1 MQSTIKTCQ
10 YCAIKCYGQ
19 SLEIL
24 NQINR
29 WLPALFLRIILAWEF
44 AESGLEKLHGTNWF
58 ADVNFPF
65 PFNVLPPEFSWK
77 LSMIF
82 ELVGGLAL
90 LLGFATR
97 FFTISLMI
105 LTIVAIY
112 AVHWP
117 EHWGTLAELFNGYR
131 IVDSDGDGFGNYK
144 LPLIYLVMFLPL
156 LFGGAGKLS
165 VDHLICNLYN
175 KK

>member
-1 MQSTIKTCQ
+1 M
-10 YCAIKCYGQ
+10 
-19 SLEIL
+19 
-24 NQINR
+24 
-29 WLPALFLRIILAWEF
+29 FLRIILACGF

-58 ADVNFPF
+58 ADVSFPF

-77 LSMIF
+77 LSMAF
-82 ELVGGLAL
+82 ELVDGLAL

-112 AVHWP
+112 AVHWS
-117 EHWGTLAELFNGYR
+117 EHWSTLAELFKGYR
-131 IVDSDGDGFGNYK
+131 IVDADGDGFGNYK

-156 LFGGAGKLS
+156 LFGGAGKFS
-165 VDHLICNLYN
+165 IDHVLCKLYSN
-175 KK
+175 KQL

>member
-1 MQSTIKTCQ
+1 MQSPIKTCQ
-10 YCAIKCYGQ
+10 QCAAK
-19 SLEIL
+19 SHAKMLEIF
-24 NQINR
+24 NKINT

-58 ADVNFPF
+58 ADVSFPF

-105 LTIVAIY
+105 LTVVAIY

-117 EHWGTLAELFNGYR
+117 EHFSTLADLFKGYR
-131 IVDSDGDGFGNYK
+131 IVDADGDGFGNYK
-144 LPLIYLVMFLPL
+144 LPLLYLVMFLPL
-156 LFGGAGKLS
+156 LFGGAGKFSL
-165 VDHLICNLYN
+165 DYLIFNFN
-175 KK
+175 KNK

>member
-1 MQSTIKTCQ
+1 MQSTIKNFQ
-10 YCAIKCYGQ
+10 HCAIKCYDQ
-19 SLEIL
+19 ILEIL
-24 NQINR
+24 NQTNT

-58 ADVNFPF
+58 TDVSFPF
-65 PFNVLPPEFSWK
+65 PFNLLPPEFSWN
-77 LSMIF
+77 LSIIF

-117 EHWGTLAELFNGYR
+117 EHWGTLADLFKGYR
-131 IVDSDGDGFGNYK
+131 IVDTDGDNFGNYK
-144 LPLIYLVMFLPL
+144 LPLIFLVMFLPL
-156 LFGGAGKLS
+156 LFGGAGKISL
-165 VDHLICNLYN
+165 DHVIHRFHN

>member
-1 MQSTIKTCQ
+1 MQYTIKKCQ
-10 YCAIKCYGQ
+10 QCVIHSFANIFK
-19 SLEIL
+19 IL
-24 NQINR
+24 NQINL

-58 ADVNFPF
+58 ADISFPF
-65 PFNVLPPEFSWK
+65 PFNVLPSEFSWK

-90 LLGFATR
+90 LLGLATR
-97 FFTISLMI
+97 FFTISLVI
-105 LTIVAIY
+105 LTVVAIY

-117 EHWGTLAELFNGYR
+117 EHWSTLAELFKGYR
-131 IVDSDGDGFGNYK
+131 IVDTEGDGFGNYK

-156 LFGGAGKLS
+156 LFGGAGKVS
-165 VDHLICNLYN
+165 VDHLICKLYD
-175 KK
+175 KQ